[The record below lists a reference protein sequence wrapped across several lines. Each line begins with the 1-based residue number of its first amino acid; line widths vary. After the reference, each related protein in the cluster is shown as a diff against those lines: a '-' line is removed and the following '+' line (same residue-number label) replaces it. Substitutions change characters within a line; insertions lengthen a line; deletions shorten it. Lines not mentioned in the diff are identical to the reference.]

1 MSVQLHPDIETLD
14 KESLCYSIYAQ
25 LYHNFFNAQQKKDDE
40 HPYGIEEGDETSLR
54 LKNTAYGFA
63 SAIAGAVTGEG
74 GSGSGGLLLDYLKKS
89 GGDMTG
95 KLSANYGFEAGI
107 GNTRILET
115 YSQDITDPEGVVT
128 AIEYGIRIT
137 GNLKVGGDSLHI
149 GGRQLLRYDA
159 DKATATINASHI
171 DFLDATVHSKGAWII
186 GDEDTGISIS
196 PTRLAVGGQDVY
208 HRGNAN
214 TDTVDWT
221 MRDGMVRRNLTVRGS
236 TVMDGGL
243 KALQGVELGDKGKCL
258 LSFSEEDVA
267 LGGFLS
273 FLDGFGIRI
282 GDVPVLLCT
291 DKDKIQ
297 FGSIGGDLLLG
308 GDHTPKIRLFSG
320 ISDVDGECL
329 MLSPYGKACFP
340 GSLTVRHNYGADLL
354 SSYRVD
360 TSDEGIVIH
369 KRLRMGTAEGF
380 MFTGDRERVSLSSE
394 VIYEEED
401 VRTAIPHSTD
411 FSHRPSVSCYAPQ
424 NRHSESFHIVVDKI
438 KTDGALQQELA
449 GVLEKAGYDTS
460 RLADGKKLV
469 LITGHRRENF
479 GDGFISM
486 CTAIKDLTAKY
497 PYVDFVYPM
506 HLNPNVRKPIHEV
519 FGENLNSLGNMF
531 FIEPLEYLSFVF
543 LMEKVTLVLTDSGG
557 IQEEAPGLGKPVLVM
572 RDTTERPEA
581 LDAGT
586 VKLVGTDYNKIVSEV
601 SILLDDASAYEQM
614 SKAINP
620 YGDGK
625 ACMRITQTLNVRL

>member
-128 AIEYGIRIT
+128 AVEYGIRIT

-186 GDEDTGISIS
+186 GDEDTGIFIS

-214 TDTVDWT
+214 TDTADWT

-282 GDVPVLLCT
+282 RDVPVLLRT

-394 VIYEEED
+394 VIYEEEGK
-401 VRTAIPHSTD
+401 RTAIPHSTD

-424 NRHSESFHIVVDKI
+424 NRHSESFHIR
-438 KTDGALQQELA
+438 TDADFVTVAVPLEAAGHIGIHASPTRITDRILYLTEALRLQAVEDGIRHYGNSVFTGALSSE
-449 GVLEKAGYDTS
+449 
-460 RLADGKKLV
+460 
-469 LITGHRRENF
+469 
-479 GDGFISM
+479 
-486 CTAIKDLTAKY
+486 
-497 PYVDFVYPM
+497 
-506 HLNPNVRKPIHEV
+506 
-519 FGENLNSLGNMF
+519 F
-531 FIEPLEYLSFVF
+531 FS
-543 LMEKVTLVLTDSGG
+543 
-557 IQEEAPGLGKPVLVM
+557 PGLSGSGWAV
-572 RDTTERPEA
+572 RRNRTT
-581 LDAGT
+581 G
-586 VKLVGTDYNKIVSEV
+586 GVSATFDEV
-601 SILLDDASAYEQM
+601 VARRKFRAYEFEVKKT
-614 SKAINP
+614 SVTNGSFWISDSCS
-620 YGDGK
+620 GDTVEK
-625 ACMRITQTLNVRL
+625 LS

>member
-95 KLSANYGFEAGI
+95 RLSANYGFEAGI

-214 TDTVDWT
+214 TDTVDWM
-221 MRDGMVRRNLTVRGS
+221 MRDG
-236 TVMDGGL
+236 
-243 KALQGVELGDKGKCL
+243 
-258 LSFSEEDVA
+258 
-267 LGGFLS
+267 
-273 FLDGFGIRI
+273 I
-282 GDVPVLLCT
+282 
-291 DKDKIQ
+291 
-297 FGSIGGDLLLG
+297 
-308 GDHTPKIRLFSG
+308 
-320 ISDVDGECL
+320 
-329 MLSPYGKACFP
+329 
-340 GSLTVRHNYGADLL
+340 
-354 SSYRVD
+354 
-360 TSDEGIVIH
+360 
-369 KRLRMGTAEGF
+369 
-380 MFTGDRERVSLSSE
+380 DRK
-394 VIYEEED
+394 
-401 VRTAIPHSTD
+401 
-411 FSHRPSVSCYAPQ
+411 SV
-424 NRHSESFHIVVDKI
+424 V
-438 KTDGALQQELA
+438 
-449 GVLEKAGYDTS
+449 
-460 RLADGKKLV
+460 
-469 LITGHRRENF
+469 
-479 GDGFISM
+479 
-486 CTAIKDLTAKY
+486 
-497 PYVDFVYPM
+497 
-506 HLNPNVRKPIHEV
+506 
-519 FGENLNSLGNMF
+519 
-531 FIEPLEYLSFVF
+531 
-543 LMEKVTLVLTDSGG
+543 
-557 IQEEAPGLGKPVLVM
+557 
-572 RDTTERPEA
+572 
-581 LDAGT
+581 
-586 VKLVGTDYNKIVSEV
+586 
-601 SILLDDASAYEQM
+601 
-614 SKAINP
+614 
-620 YGDGK
+620 
-625 ACMRITQTLNVRL
+625 

>member
-401 VRTAIPHSTD
+401 VRSKYSINSLVYWVTYVHNVVYSFYRSMIYCYINSTQRCAGSIVIDIIPTNGADKRKFFPFAPYFPVTNVIKRYFYPYFPAIIGIKG
-411 FSHRPSVSCYAPQ
+411 Y
-424 NRHSESFHIVVDKI
+424 SFPYFPYLSGIMKI
-438 KTDGALQQELA
+438 KTALYSLF
-449 GVLEKAGYDTS
+449 S
-460 RLADGKKLV
+460 RLDWHKTV
-469 LITGHRRENF
+469 
-479 GDGFISM
+479 
-486 CTAIKDLTAKY
+486 
-497 PYVDFVYPM
+497 
-506 HLNPNVRKPIHEV
+506 V
-519 FGENLNSLGNMF
+519 FPCLGEIYEGIRSLSWE
-531 FIEPLEYLSFVF
+531 IP
-543 LMEKVTLVLTDSGG
+543 VT
-557 IQEEAPGLGKPVLVM
+557 
-572 RDTTERPEA
+572 
-581 LDAGT
+581 
-586 VKLVGTDYNKIVSEV
+586 
-601 SILLDDASAYEQM
+601 
-614 SKAINP
+614 
-620 YGDGK
+620 
-625 ACMRITQTLNVRL
+625 